1 MSARNVTATRWL
13 SWNGMFVGCVLLGCV
28 LLAGCTPSGE
38 VADQASAAGKA
49 PTAEASAGAAPV
61 GVPVKVTSPI
71 QRDIVDAEEFRNAR
85 VEAVNQVEVRSRV
98 SGYLTKIYFQPGA
111 EVKKGD
117 PLFEIDPRTYQ
128 ASYDQALAQLQSA
141 EAQVQIF
148 DARVARLKT
157 ELDRGEILLSS
168 KAITREQLDK
178 LQADYA
184 EGIAGLASA
193 KAGISA
199 ANAAVDNAKLNLEF
213 TQITSPVD
221 GIVDRELVTLGNLVT
236 IGTTQLTQV
245 VSIDP
250 IYVYFDIDV
259 GVVLK
264 LQKLARNGEV
274 KPFQMQE
281 ETKVDVSAENPD
293 ARFLN
298 EQKWDSTPVYIGL
311 ADDTGYPTKGYLEYG
326 SPCLCKNTGLLTLR
340 AVVPNPKVNGI
351 RRYMP
356 GIYANV
362 RLPVSQPYTALMIP
376 EKAIGTD
383 QNMSY
388 VIVVNDQNL
397 AEYRFVKLGKLQPD
411 NMRVVLPW
419 TEEEKN
425 ARQLKDLAITDRIVT
440 EGLLLARPGSSVVP
454 MEDESIPKTSAVT
467 EPTIEMENA
476 TDTESATDTSY
487 MPISDYGVPMFLR
500 SLTSRQA
507 SVPTVSAA
515 TLLSPTEP
523 ARLAAK
529 DGASESAVAV
539 RAISYQ

>member
-1 MSARNVTATRWL
+1 MSAHNVATRL
-13 SWNGMFVGCVLLGCV
+13 RVWNEMLCGCVLLGCV
-28 LLAGCTPSGE
+28 LLAGCAPQGE
-38 VADQASAAGKA
+38 ATEKAAAADGKA
-49 PTAEASAGAAPV
+49 AEGKAAATGQAAP
-61 GVPVKVTSPI
+61 VPVKVTSPI
-71 QRDIVDAEEFRNAR
+71 QREIVDAEEFRNAR
-85 VEAVNQVEVRSRV
+85 VEAINQVEVRSRV

-141 EAQVQIF
+141 EAQVQIY
-148 DARVARLKT
+148 DARVARLKS
-157 ELDRGEILLSS
+157 ELDRGEILLGS
-168 KAITREQLDK
+168 KAMTQEDLDK
-178 LQADYA
+178 QRADYA
-184 EGIAGLASA
+184 EAIAGLAAA

-199 ANAAVDNAKLNLEF
+199 AKATADNAKLDLDF

-221 GIVDRELVTLGNLVT
+221 GIVDRELATLGNLVT
-236 IGTTQLTQV
+236 IGATQLTQV

-259 GVVLK
+259 GTVLK

-281 ETKVDVSAENPD
+281 GAKVKVSAENPD

-298 EQKWDSTPVYIGL
+298 EQKWESTPVYIGL
-311 ADDTGYPTKGYLEYG
+311 ADDAGYPTKGYLEYG
-326 SPCLCKNTGLLTLR
+326 SPCLRKSTGLLTLR

-362 RLPVSQPYTALMIP
+362 RLPVSQPYTAMMIP

-383 QNMSY
+383 QNISY

-397 AEYRFVKLGKLQPD
+397 AEYRFVKLGKLQSD

-425 ARQLKDLAITDRIVT
+425 ARQLKDLTTTDRIVT
-440 EGLLLARPGSSVVP
+440 EGLLLARPGSPVIPV
-454 MEDESIPKTSAVT
+454 EDKSIPKTSAVT
-467 EPTIEMENA
+467 DPIIDAEG
-476 TDTESATDTSY
+476 ATDTSC

-500 SLTSRQA
+500 SLTSRQM
-507 SVPTVSAA
+507 SMPTVNAA
-515 TLLSPTEP
+515 ALMPQTET
-523 ARLAAK
+523 AHLAAK
-529 DGASESAVAV
+529 DDVNESTVTV